1 MWLLLTTIGGRPK
14 PMVSITARGNLFTK
28 ILSMSKK
35 VLRSVVVM
43 EIYTVG
49 LENVDFN
56 QLFNKYKDHP
66 SMKMWFLL
74 LEICEDYKKEK
85 LKVKKKMNKKMMDY
99 LLEFKV
105 ALQYRDKTA
114 ELYLNGEFIEVGPS
128 WLKGGLPYD
137 FFDKEVSDKVPFK
150 DDEFIPDH
158 LNDEWNDDIK
168 EFCENEKSLLEKF
181 GSIKCYD

>member
-1 MWLLLTTIGGRPK
+1 
-14 PMVSITARGNLFTK
+14 
-28 ILSMSKK
+28 MSEK

-66 SMKMWFLL
+66 SIKMWFLL
-74 LEICEDYKKEK
+74 LEICENYKKEK
-85 LKVKKKMNKKMMDY
+85 LKVKEKMNKKMMDY

-105 ALQYRDKTA
+105 ALQYRDRQTYDA
-114 ELYLNGEFIEVGPS
+114 

-158 LNDEWNDDIK
+158 LSDDWNDDIK
-168 EFCENEKSLLEKF
+168 NFSENEKSLLKKF
-181 GSIKCYD
+181 GSVLL